1 MIVFADYDRLPD
13 KTGYRLAGIKETVSD
28 GVTLRS
34 NVVTRINGVRVYV
47 WPEWSNHFNAWYP
60 EWVRVIE

>member
-47 WPEWSNHFNAWYP
+47 WPELVNGDWTPS
-60 EWVRVIE
+60 WVRVVE

>member
-1 MIVFADYDRLPD
+1 VIVFADYDRLPD

-47 WPEWSNHFNAWYP
+47 WPYHVDGAWAP
-60 EWVRVIE
+60 DWVRVVE